1 MPYGPNDVPNR
12 LACRDR
18 APRRGVAFRGNVRLR
33 LIRNFATKAGRD
45 MRVELDLAF
54 QLGGNRGAL
63 NESTPLAALK
73 VEKWSLA
80 AKRLVDAQMC

>member
-1 MPYGPNDVPNR
+1 
-12 LACRDR
+12 
-18 APRRGVAFRGNVRLR
+18 
-33 LIRNFATKAGRD
+33 